1 MARKPKLE
9 TDQERELLAW
19 ATKESLRR
27 HGMSA
32 REAAVHLT
40 AKLGHTVSNTTVS
53 SAMRGVGGESAI
65 AAIEALLGVKRDGW
79 STERDAAR
87 MLSGTLDPFERYP
100 LLGARLKLARAAR
113 ALRGDQLPDEVWE
126 YVGDSLRGLALKG
139 EMTEQIADEA
149 IDAAIRQVRQR
160 AEVAG
165 PEAKHVDITPS
176 LDKLKRGKR

>member
-1 MARKPKLE
+1 MARKPKLGTIE
-9 TDQERELLAW
+9 ERELLAW
-19 ATKESLRR
+19 ATQEALRR

-40 AKLGHTVSNTTVS
+40 ARLGHAVSNTTVS
-53 SAMRGVGGESAI
+53 SAMRGVGGEAAI
-65 AAIEALLGVKRDGW
+65 AAIEALLGVKRDKWG
-79 STERDAAR
+79 TERDSAR
-87 MLSGTLDPFERYP
+87 MMSGTLDPFERYP
-100 LLGARLKLARAAR
+100 VLGARLKLAKAAR
-113 ALRGDQLPDEVWE
+113 ALRGDQLPDAVWE
-126 YVGDSLRGLALKG
+126 YVEHSLSGLALKG

-165 PEAKHVDITPS
+165 PEAKHVDVTPS